1 MTDLDE
7 LDVPTPRPE
16 ALCKRYANRMDP
28 WWGYAFAAGLL
39 AIFGGVIGVLALIW
53 LGPVLGI
60 VEKSTAAKVAG
71 IVALVL
77 GELLAYVVFVKWR
90 RRRMSQKLA
99 LVRDGRII
107 EARVTNKRVDLQKY
121 SNIVALQYG
130 RVELTCGFNVWFGP
144 NEGTTIKVL
153 AKDDLTPVLAFSD
166 RGRMYNGV
174 VLRVAPV

>member
-1 MTDLDE
+1 
-7 LDVPTPRPE
+7 
-16 ALCKRYANRMDP
+16 MDP

-60 VEKSTAAKVAG
+60 VEKTTAAKVAG

-107 EARVTNKRVDLQKY
+107 DARVTNTSVDIEKY
-121 SNIVALQYG
+121 SKIVTLQYG
-130 RVELTCGFNVWFGP
+130 RVQLTCGFNVWFGP
-144 NEGTTIKVL
+144 KEDTTIKIL
-153 AKDDLTPVLAFSD
+153 AKDDLKPVLAFSD
-166 RGRMYNGV
+166 RGTMFNGV
-174 VLRVAPV
+174 VLRVTRV